1 MTEKDQVIP
10 NVKMIS
16 TKKVGKIEKSW
27 ENEKSWEKVETFCEY
42 SVALILHIR
51 STINLGELKME
62 NFAGLRA
69 EFEKKFLAAKMGFND
84 GFFGVFDH
92 EWAPKLGLAILWP
105 IIVTLDFASFNQSEG
120 KY

>member
-69 EFEKKFLAAKMGFND
+69 EF
-84 GFFGVFDH
+84 
-92 EWAPKLGLAILWP
+92 
-105 IIVTLDFASFNQSEG
+105 
-120 KY
+120 